1 MNKIKKILLGSVV
14 LILAILALLVLT
26 AVAESVKNE
35 IGKGM
40 KPVKI
45 EKVNLS
51 SELEVNP

>member
-26 AVAESVKNE
+26 AVPESVKNE